1 MLSEAF
7 RSDGYMHNGRDLDLS
22 MPIHEEMKRVF
33 SFSEKPVL
41 FILQMIPSLLP
52 GIERIIAVYYSPEDT
67 GITSHLMRKERGEYI
82 QEAFRISDSPSIF
95 SRLRSDNAPYSWLRK
110 EDLPFEIKPKEKVQ
124 LEIFNELN
132 NNILLIRIP
141 NTFDNKNDLFF
152 IYFNQDLSNFGTIS
166 PSKLLSTD
174 NKTIIGHIVR
184 NSILTFIKNMSG
196 DKDLFAI
203 LNENTRAMIKERNY
217 LRDELEITCEKY
229 KEGLIRLSNSYL
241 TDLFNNNGIL
251 YKFSDAAINKLREY
265 TGDIGN
271 LKPVVA
277 QAARYAETM
286 NLDGNTADV
295 LIADF
300 HIVLDEK
307 KEPRHKETISEPVGD
322 VPVKYNKTFLLLDKL
337 ENAALHVKSKNKLL
351 TGANIGLEF
360 PNPVTPPAISDALK
374 KHRQKILFLFHEY
387 PERWEIIRT
396 EFRPVQNIL
405 NAKPFREQ
413 LSA

>member
-1 MLSEAF
+1 
-7 RSDGYMHNGRDLDLS
+7 
-22 MPIHEEMKRVF
+22 MKRVF
-33 SFSEKPVL
+33 SFSENPVL
-41 FILQMIPSLLP
+41 FILQLLPSLLP
-52 GIERIIAVYYSPEDT
+52 GIEKVIAVYYSLDSA
-67 GITSHLMRKERGEYI
+67 GISSDLIRKESGEYV
-82 QEAFRISDSPSIF
+82 QESFQVADSPSIF

-132 NNILLIRIP
+132 NSILLIRIT

-166 PSKLLSTD
+166 PNKILSTE
-174 NKTIIGHIVR
+174 NKTIIGHILR
-184 NSILTFIKNMSG
+184 NSILTLIQNNLS
-196 DKDLFAI
+196 DKDLFAT
-203 LNENTRAMIKERNY
+203 LNENTRAMIKERNF
-217 LRDELEITCEKY
+217 LRDELEITREKY
-229 KEGLIRLSNSYL
+229 KEGLIRLTNSYL
-241 TDLFNNNGIL
+241 TDLYKSNGVKYRL
-251 YKFSDAAINKLREY
+251 SDGAMKKIREY

-271 LKPVVA
+271 LKPVIA

-286 NLDGNTADV
+286 NLEGTTGDV

-300 HIVLDEK
+300 HLVMDEK
-307 KEPRHKETISEPVGD
+307 KEPRQKESISEPIEG

-337 ENAALHVKSKNKLL
+337 EKAALHVKSKNMLL
-351 TGANIGLEF
+351 TGANIGHEF
-360 PNPVTPPAISDALK
+360 PTPVTPPAITDALK
-374 KHRQKILFLFHEY
+374 KHKQKILFLFREY
-387 PERWEIIRT
+387 PDRWEIIRT